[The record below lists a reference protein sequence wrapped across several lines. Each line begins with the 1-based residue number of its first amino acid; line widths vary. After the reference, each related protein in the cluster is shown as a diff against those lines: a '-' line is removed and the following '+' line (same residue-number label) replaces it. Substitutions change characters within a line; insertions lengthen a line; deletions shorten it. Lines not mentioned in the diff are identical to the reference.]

1 MTITTSMTTY
11 TRDSR
16 IKKIIQ
22 VCQEQT
28 NYLIGFGKY
37 TPWGEDDLPLM
48 PSGLERTIAQLFHL
62 QPITINPI
70 VLADTSTEETD
81 HTEITINQKT
91 YHLIEPIS
99 EVLKET
105 NCHLILCQT
114 ELIHQNLSQTS
125 WRSTGIFHKTIETP
139 APSNSEED
147 VQFVSMSVDP
157 DDYPTVHSDP
167 PEGLQ
172 LIALVNHSVR
182 TKETSAVETIN
193 LVLYCPDG
201 F

>member
-22 VCQEQT
+22 VCQEEAD
-28 NYLIGFGKY
+28 YLIGFGKY

-48 PSGLERTIAQLFHL
+48 PSGLERTVAQLFHL

-70 VLADTSTEETD
+70 VLANSTTEEID
-81 HTEITINQKT
+81 HTEITINEKT

-105 NCHLILCQT
+105 NCHLVLCQT

-125 WRSTGIFHKTIETP
+125 WRSTGIFQKT
-139 APSNSEED
+139 SEANT
-147 VQFVSMSVDP
+147 QFVSMSVDP
-157 DDYPTVHSDP
+157 NSYPTVHSDP

-172 LIALVNHSVR
+172 LIALSNHSVR

-193 LVLYCPDG
+193 LVLHCPDG